1 MFVMSDPIYTQILQ
15 QLDLIQQ
22 FLDGNIAQ
30 INAMS
35 QSIENMGKTFAESM
49 ASLSENMRLII
60 EVVKKG
66 RLNLTET
73 VDDISNQINEKIK
86 KLWEEKTLEAITKKE
101 IEAIDKLKE
110 INSVVSDNLY
120 MTQLMSIIQSIR
132 EITGRALVFRDY
144 KMKNAESK

>member
-1 MFVMSDPIYTQILQ
+1 MSDPIYTQILQ

>member
-1 MFVMSDPIYTQILQ
+1 MFIMSDPIYTQILQ
-15 QLDLIQQ
+15 QLNLIQQ

-35 QSIENMGKTFAESM
+35 QTIENMGKSFAESM

-66 RLNLTET
+66 RMNLADKVGE
-73 VDDISNQINEKIK
+73 ISNQMNEKIS
-86 KLWEEKTLEAITKKE
+86 KLWEEKTLEAITKE
-101 IEAIDKLKE
+101 EMDAINKLKE

-120 MTQLMSIIQSIR
+120 RTQLMSIIQSIR
-132 EITGRALVFRDY
+132 DITGRALIY
-144 KMKNAESK
+144 KMKNTDSKP

>member
-1 MFVMSDPIYTQILQ
+1 MFIMSDPIYTQILQ
-15 QLDLIQQ
+15 QLNLIQQ

-35 QSIENMGKTFAESM
+35 QTIENMGKTFAESM

-66 RLNLTET
+66 RMNLADKVGE
-73 VDDISNQINEKIK
+73 ISNQMNEKIS
-86 KLWEEKTLEAITKKE
+86 KLWEEKTLEAITKE
-101 IEAIDKLKE
+101 EMEAINKLKE

-132 EITGRALVFRDY
+132 DITGRALIY
-144 KMKNAESK
+144 KMKNADS

>member
-1 MFVMSDPIYTQILQ
+1 MSDPIYTQILQ
-15 QLDLIQQ
+15 QLNLIQQ

-35 QSIENMGKTFAESM
+35 QKIENMGKTFAESM
-49 ASLSENMRLII
+49 ASLSENMRLIV

-66 RLNLTET
+66 RLNLAENIE
-73 VDDISNQINEKIK
+73 DISNQMNEKIA
-86 KLWEEKTLEAITKKE
+86 KLWEEKTLEAIAKEE
-101 IEAIDKLKE
+101 IEAINKLKE

-132 EITGRALVFRDY
+132 EITGRALIY

>member
-1 MFVMSDPIYTQILQ
+1 MFIMSDPMYSQILQ
-15 QLDLIQQ
+15 QLNLIQQ

-66 RLNLTET
+66 RLNLSES
-73 VDDISNQINEKIK
+73 VDDISNQINEKIS

-120 MTQLMSIIQSIR
+120 MSQLMSIIQSIR
-132 EITGRALVFRDY
+132 EITGRALTH
-144 KMKNAESK
+144 KMKNNP

>member
-1 MFVMSDPIYTQILQ
+1 MFIMSDPIYTQILQ
-15 QLDLIQQ
+15 QLNLIQQ

-35 QSIENMGKTFAESM
+35 QKIENMGKTFAESM
-49 ASLSENMRLII
+49 ASLSENMRLIV

-66 RLNLTET
+66 RLNLAENIE
-73 VDDISNQINEKIK
+73 DISNQMNEKIA
-86 KLWEEKTLEAITKKE
+86 KLWEEKTLEAIAKEE
-101 IEAIDKLKE
+101 IEAINKLKE

-132 EITGRALVFRDY
+132 EITGRALIY

>member
-1 MFVMSDPIYTQILQ
+1 MSDPIYTQILQ
-15 QLDLIQQ
+15 QLNLIQQ

-35 QSIENMGKTFAESM
+35 QTIENMGKTFAESM

-66 RLNLTET
+66 RLNLADKVSE
-73 VDDISNQINEKIK
+73 ISNQMNEKIS
-86 KLWEEKTLEAITKKE
+86 KLWEEKTLEAITKEE
-101 IEAIDKLKE
+101 IQAINKLKE

-132 EITGRALVFRDY
+132 DITGRALIY
-144 KMKNAESK
+144 KMKNADS

>member
-1 MFVMSDPIYTQILQ
+1 MSDPIYTQILQ
-15 QLDLIQQ
+15 QLNLIQQ

-35 QSIENMGKTFAESM
+35 QKIENMGKTFAESM
-49 ASLSENMRLII
+49 ASLSENMRMIVEI
-60 EVVKKG
+60 VKKG
-66 RLNLTET
+66 RLNLAEN
-73 VDDISNQINEKIK
+73 VEDISNQMNEKIA
-86 KLWEEKTLEAITKKE
+86 KLWEEKTLEAITKEE
-101 IEAIDKLKE
+101 IEAINKLKE

-132 EITGRALVFRDY
+132 EITGRALNYRQSL

>member
-1 MFVMSDPIYTQILQ
+1 MFIMSDPIYTQILQ
-15 QLDLIQQ
+15 QLNLIQQ

-35 QSIENMGKTFAESM
+35 QTIENMGKSFAESM

-66 RLNLTET
+66 RMNLADKVGE
-73 VDDISNQINEKIK
+73 ISNQMNEKIS
-86 KLWEEKTLEAITKKE
+86 KLWEEKTLEAITKE
-101 IEAIDKLKE
+101 EMDAIDKLKE

-120 MTQLMSIIQSIR
+120 RTQLMSIIQSIR
-132 EITGRALVFRDY
+132 DITGRALIY
-144 KMKNAESK
+144 KMKNTDSKP

>member
-132 EITGRALVFRDY
+132 EITGRALAY
-144 KMKNAESK
+144 KKMKNSDSSPS

>member
-1 MFVMSDPIYTQILQ
+1 MSDPIYTQILQ
-15 QLDLIQQ
+15 QLNLIQQ

-35 QSIENMGKTFAESM
+35 QKIENMGKTFAESM
-49 ASLSENMRLII
+49 ASLSENMRLIV

-66 RLNLTET
+66 RLNLAENIE
-73 VDDISNQINEKIK
+73 DISNQMNEKIA
-86 KLWEEKTLEAITKKE
+86 KLWEEKTLEAITKEE
-101 IEAIDKLKE
+101 IEAINKLKE

-132 EITGRALVFRDY
+132 EITGRALIY

>member
-1 MFVMSDPIYTQILQ
+1 MSDPIYTQILQ

-35 QSIENMGKTFAESM
+35 QKIENMGKTFAESM
-49 ASLSENMRLII
+49 ASLSENMRLIV

-66 RLNLTET
+66 RLNLAENIE
-73 VDDISNQINEKIK
+73 DISNQMNEKIA
-86 KLWEEKTLEAITKKE
+86 KLWEEKTLEAIAKEE
-101 IEAIDKLKE
+101 IEAINKLKE

-132 EITGRALVFRDY
+132 EITGRALIY